1 MLWLQPIPWARW
13 AAATAIAAIA
23 LWVEVAP
30 DPSVEHPFAIVDI
43 AQGDDLTA
51 ANVELRRVPAGLLV
65 PVGSGSVATR
75 DISAGSP
82 LRPGDTASPNAIVP
96 EGWWVVATDLPPQ
109 ASRGDRVRIVILDS
123 GDTVDGVVAST
134 QSADHFSVSEGAV
147 AVPPALAPEVAR
159 AVSEGRMVVLVGT
172 R

>member
-30 DPSVEHPFAIVDI
+30 DPSTEHPFAIVDI

-51 ANVELRRVPAGLLV
+51 ANVELRRVPAGLLA

-75 DISAGSP
+75 DIPAGSP
-82 LRPGDTASPNAIVP
+82 LGPGDTASPNAIVP
-96 EGWWVVATDLPPQ
+96 GGWWVVATDLPPQ
-109 ASRGDRVRIVILDS
+109 ASRGDRVRIVLLDS
-123 GDTVDGVVAST
+123 GETVDGVVAST
-134 QSADHFSVSEGAV
+134 QSADPFSAGEGAV
-147 AVPPALAPEVAR
+147 AIPPDLAPEVAR

-172 R
+172 G